1 MYLPSG
7 FLDWRRNLK
16 ALMFIHKSSCE
27 ETNLPQQNC
36 FSRFFVC
43 LKSAF
48 VFYYFD
54 YLPCALVNNEN
65 TETFTTAKLIAK
77 LIAQKWLAPFLRH
90 VYTICL
96 MRKQTST
103 GVTGVTHI
111 SLWSPIYMLFIYWS
125 NDFNNLWAVIMLWK
139 VLHKANGSISW
150 THNANNWECV
160 TSHFCASGL

>member
-1 MYLPSG
+1 MSHSLQLPAQYLPLKSSYSYQPLTAGNFACLPPCLVDYKIQLGPTMYLPSG

-77 LIAQKWLAPFLRH
+77 LIAQKCLAPFLRH

-103 GVTGVTHI
+103 P
-111 SLWSPIYMLFIYWS
+111 LQ
-125 NDFNNLWAVIMLWK
+125 
-139 VLHKANGSISW
+139 
-150 THNANNWECV
+150 E
-160 TSHFCASGL
+160 